1 MRRPLALALGLL
13 LSIAPN
19 RIVDSVERLAFENPD
34 DGRLRPWT
42 LQAGRFKGVVF
53 VWLLGRHPEHTS
65 ILKRPLSVLGL
76 VMILVP
82 RQALDV
88 GLELAYENP
97 DELEVK
103 PWIRPVTRLIGS
115 CFLVV
120 GLRAVR
126 AAGRNT
132 EAASSTNA

>member
-19 RIVDSVERLAFENPD
+19 RIVDAVEQLAFENPD

-42 LQAGRFKGVVF
+42 LQAGRFKGIVV
-53 VWLLGRHPEHTS
+53 VWLLSRHPEHTS
-65 ILKRPLSVLGL
+65 ILKRPLSVIGL

-82 RQALDV
+82 RQALAA
-88 GLELAYENP
+88 GLDLAYENS
-97 DELEVK
+97 DELEEK
-103 PWIRPVTRLIGS
+103 SWIRPLTRLLGG

-132 EAASSTNA
+132 ETASTNT

>member
-1 MRRPLALALGLL
+1 MRRALALALGLL

-19 RIVDSVERLAFENPD
+19 RIVESVERLAFENPD

-65 ILKRPLSVLGL
+65 ILKRPLSVIGL

-82 RQALDV
+82 RQALAL
-88 GLELAYENP
+88 GLDLAYENP

-103 PWIRPVTRLIGS
+103 AWIRPVTRLLGG
-115 CFLVV
+115 CFLAV

-126 AAGRNT
+126 GGGLKT
-132 EAASSTNA
+132 ENASPVNS